1 MFPFFRMHEVLVN
14 LHFSNFQFKTFFSF
28 EFEEY
33 IQIQFFVLG
42 LDDLQDFF
50 FDGQLFSDVTKSCQ
64 NASVCRL
71 TVRPFFFSFEQRK
84 AEPFVRH
91 NCFVAIPPV
100 CCRSRQHR
108 HYRSRTPVRQPFLAL
123 ASLGSPAGR
132 LAGQPAPLRYGA
144 IALCSQVDS
153 RLSGSGG
160 TIITRYTKS
169 LPGSILH
176 SRQRSQNFALL
187 AWLLTMY

>member
-1 MFPFFRMHEVLVN
+1 M
-14 LHFSNFQFKTFFSF
+14 
-28 EFEEY
+28 
-33 IQIQFFVLG
+33 
-42 LDDLQDFF
+42 
-50 FDGQLFSDVTKSCQ
+50 
-64 NASVCRL
+64 
-71 TVRPFFFSFEQRK
+71 RPFFFSFEQRK

-132 LAGQPAPLRYGA
+132 LTGQLAPLRYGA

-169 LPGSILH
+169 LPGSSIVGSGHRTLPYWLGYLLCTKLKYI
-176 SRQRSQNFALL
+176 AL
-187 AWLLTMY
+187 

>member
-1 MFPFFRMHEVLVN
+1 M
-14 LHFSNFQFKTFFSF
+14 K
-28 EFEEY
+28 Y
-33 IQIQFFVLG
+33 IQQAN
-42 LDDLQDFF
+42 LD
-50 FDGQLFSDVTKSCQ
+50 TKILSKRI
-64 NASVCRL
+64 SVQAYSAA
-71 TVRPFFFSFEQRK
+71 VFFSFEQRK

-100 CCRSRQHR
+100 CCRSWQHR

-132 LAGQPAPLRYGA
+132 LAGQLAPLRYGA

-176 SRQRSQNFALL
+176 SRQRS
-187 AWLLTMY
+187 

>member
-1 MFPFFRMHEVLVN
+1 MPVNERISAIYRRWHPLKRLRGASKKKALVHRC
-14 LHFSNFQFKTFFSF
+14 LSSTMYS
-28 EFEEY
+28 ESRA
-33 IQIQFFVLG
+33 V
-42 LDDLQDFF
+42 
-50 FDGQLFSDVTKSCQ
+50 
-64 NASVCRL
+64 
-71 TVRPFFFSFEQRK
+71 FFSFEQRK

-132 LAGQPAPLRYGA
+132 LAGQLAPLRYGA

-176 SRQRSQNFALL
+176 SRQRS
-187 AWLLTMY
+187 

>member
-1 MFPFFRMHEVLVN
+1 MSSSINNPAWVECSLEIIN
-14 LHFSNFQFKTFFSF
+14 K
-28 EFEEY
+28 Y
-33 IQIQFFVLG
+33 IQQNLVKTHQCAG
-42 LDDLQDFF
+42 LQC
-50 FDGQLFSDVTKSCQ
+50 G
-64 NASVCRL
+64 R
-71 TVRPFFFSFEQRK
+71 FFSFEQRK

-100 CCRSRQHR
+100 CCRSGQHR

-176 SRQRSQNFALL
+176 SRQRS
-187 AWLLTMY
+187 

>member
-1 MFPFFRMHEVLVN
+1 MALFQIITSIHDLN
-14 LHFSNFQFKTFFSF
+14 LKKILSNH
-28 EFEEY
+28 
-33 IQIQFFVLG
+33 
-42 LDDLQDFF
+42 
-50 FDGQLFSDVTKSCQ
+50 
-64 NASVCRL
+64 NSV
-71 TVRPFFFSFEQRK
+71 VGFFFSFEQRK

-100 CCRSRQHR
+100 FVAADILARPG
-108 HYRSRTPVRQPFLAL
+108 RTPMRQPFLAP
-123 ASLGSPAGR
+123 ASQYQRQPPPRFGARFAPACRPAGQS
-132 LAGQPAPLRYGA
+132 AGQTGQPAPLQYGA

-187 AWLLTMY
+187 ALATYYVL